1 MTIKYMKKIYDNLAE
16 AFSKQLT
23 KKYST
28 SFSLGI
34 RLLHKNLRQD
44 IYSLYAFVRIAD
56 EIVDTFHGYDQARL
70 LNDFKRDTYQC
81 LEDGISF
88 NPILNAFQD
97 TVKRNRIPMD
107 LIDQFLHS
115 MEMDLNPDY
124 VYDNSL
130 YSEYIDGSAEVVGLM
145 CLKVF
150 LQGDDQKYL
159 ELEPYARALGAAFQ
173 KINFLR
179 DFKQDYEQLGRVYF
193 PGVDFT
199 AFDNEQKQGIEED
212 IAKDFA
218 LAYEGILKLPKKA
231 RFGVYMAYVYYFGL
245 FKKIRSLDASAILKE
260 RIRIPDNKKY
270 SLLLRSY
277 VRHSLNLL

>member
-1 MTIKYMKKIYDNLAE
+1 MKNIYDNLAE

-70 LNDFKRDTYQC
+70 LKDFKRDTYQC

-97 TVKRNRIPMD
+97 TVKRNKIPMD

-193 PGVDFT
+193 PGVNFT

>member
-1 MTIKYMKKIYDNLAE
+1 MKLLYDKLSNS
-16 AFSKQLT
+16 FSKQVT
-23 KKYST
+23 ESYST

-34 RLLHKNLRQD
+34 KLLHKDIQQD
-44 IYSLYAFVRIAD
+44 IYALYGFVRIAD
-56 EIVDTFHGYDQARL
+56 EIVDSFLDFDRAEMLR
-70 LNDFKRDTYQC
+70 DFKIATYKS
-81 LEDGISF
+81 LESGIST
-88 NPILNAFQD
+88 NPILNAFQA
-97 TVKRNRIPMD
+97 VVRKNNIPRA

-115 MEMDLNPDY
+115 MEMDLNPGNK
-124 VYDNSL
+124 YDDSL

-145 CLKVF
+145 CLLVF
-150 LQGDDQKYL
+150 LEGDEKKYN

-179 DFKQDYEQLGRVYF
+179 DFKHDYEELGRVYF
-193 PGVDFT
+193 PGVDFN
-199 AFDNEQKQGIEED
+199 AFDDKQKDEIESD
-212 IAKDFA
+212 IAKDFE

-245 FKKIRSLDASAILKE
+245 FKKIKSTDAESVLKE

-270 SLLLRSY
+270 SLLVGSY

>member
-1 MTIKYMKKIYDNLAE
+1 MKSIYDNLSD

-34 RLLHKNLRQD
+34 RLLNKDLRQD
-44 IYSLYAFVRIAD
+44 IYSLYGFVRIAD
-56 EIVDTFHGYDQARL
+56 EIVDSFHGFDQATL
-70 LNDFKRDTYQC
+70 LSDFKKDTYKC
-81 LEDGISF
+81 LEDGISY
-88 NPILNAFQD
+88 NPILHAFQA
-97 TVKRNRIPMD
+97 TVKKNNIPNS

-115 MEMDLNPDY
+115 MEMDLNPNY
-124 VYDNSL
+124 IYDKTL
-130 YSEYIDGSAEVVGLM
+130 YNEYIDGSAEVVGLM

-150 LQGDDQKYL
+150 LQGDEKQYV
-159 ELEPYARALGAAFQ
+159 ELEPYARALGSAFQ

-199 AFDNEQKQGIEED
+199 EFNNEQKHNIEAD
-212 IAKDFA
+212 ISKDFS

-245 FKKIRSLDASAILKE
+245 FKKIKSLDANAILKE

-270 SLLLRSY
+270 SLLLSSY

>member
-1 MTIKYMKKIYDNLAE
+1 MKLIYDNLSKD
-16 AFSKQLT
+16 FSKQLT

-34 RLLHKNLRQD
+34 RLLSKDLRQD
-44 IYSLYAFVRIAD
+44 IYSLYGFVRIAD
-56 EIVDTFHGYDQARL
+56 EIVDSFEGFNQERL
-70 LNDFKRDTYQC
+70 LFDFKRDTYQC

-88 NPILNAFQD
+88 NPILNAFQE
-97 TVKRNRIPMD
+97 TVKKNNIPIE
-107 LIDQFLHS
+107 LINQFLHS

-124 VYDNSL
+124 VYDKSL

-150 LQGDDQKYL
+150 LEGEEQKYN

-179 DFKQDYEQLGRVYF
+179 DFKDDFEQLGRVYF
-193 PGVDFT
+193 PGVDFN
-199 AFDNEQKQGIEED
+199 AFDNAQKQKIEED

-218 LAYEGILKLPKKA
+218 MAYEGILKLPKKA

-245 FKKIRSLDASAILKE
+245 FKKIRSVDADTILKE

-270 SLLLRSY
+270 GLLVGSY

>member
-1 MTIKYMKKIYDNLAE
+1 MKLIYDNLSN

-34 RLLHKNLRQD
+34 RLLNKDLRQD
-44 IYSLYAFVRIAD
+44 IYSLYGFVRIAD
-56 EIVDTFHGYDQARL
+56 EIVDTFDGYDQARL
-70 LNDFKRDTYQC
+70 LADFKRDTYQC
-81 LEDGISF
+81 LEDGISY
-88 NPILNAFQD
+88 NPILQSFQE
-97 TVKRNRIPMD
+97 TVHKNKIPME

-115 MEMDLNPDY
+115 MEMDLNPDHI
-124 VYDNSL
+124 YDKSL
-130 YSEYIDGSAEVVGLM
+130 YNEYIDGSAEVVGLM

-150 LQGDDQKYL
+150 LEGDEVQYKA
-159 ELEPYARALGAAFQ
+159 LEPYARALGAAFQ

-179 DFKQDYEQLGRVYF
+179 DFKQDFEQLGRVYF
-193 PGVDFT
+193 PGVDFNE
-199 AFDNEQKQGIEED
+199 FDNAQKVKIEED

-245 FKKIRSLDASAILKE
+245 FKKIRSMEASAILKE
-260 RIRIPDNKKY
+260 RIRISDNKKY
-270 SLLLRSY
+270 GLLVGSY
-277 VRHSLNLL
+277 VRHSLNML

>member
-1 MTIKYMKKIYDNLAE
+1 MKFLYDNLSHS
-16 AFSKQLT
+16 FSKQLT

-34 RLLHKNLRQD
+34 RLLDKNLRKD
-44 IYSLYAFVRIAD
+44 IYSLYGYVRIAD
-56 EIVDTFHGYDQARL
+56 EIVDTFEGYNQAEML
-70 LNDFKRDTYQC
+70 QDFKKDTYKC
-81 LEDGISF
+81 LTEGISY

-97 TVKRNRIPMD
+97 TVKRNNISLD
-107 LIDQFLHS
+107 LIEQFLHS
-115 MEMDLNPDY
+115 MEMDLNPNY
-124 VYDNSL
+124 IYDKEL

-150 LQGDDQKYL
+150 LEGDEQKYN
-159 ELEPYARALGAAFQ
+159 ELEPYARALGSAFQ

-179 DFKQDYEQLGRVYF
+179 DFKQDFEQLGRVYF
-193 PGVDFT
+193 PGVDFN
-199 AFDNEQKQGIEED
+199 AFDNAQKKKIEED

-218 LAYEGILKLPKKA
+218 LAYEGILLLPKKA

-270 SLLLRSY
+270 GLLVKSY
-277 VRHSLNLL
+277 VRHSLNLI